1 MTEPGAERVSNV
13 DLLEIA
19 RSGLSRKPAWAS
31 ACEDLNVNLVVLT
44 VGSDVAEHINNE
56 VDVLIVGID
65 GDGIVAVDGQEVAIA
80 AGRLVIVPKGARRAM
95 RPSGERFAYLTC
107 HRRCAGLW
115 PTGTRNPQMSSGEG
129 AQESE

>member
-1 MTEPGAERVSNV
+1 MTEPGAEGVGSV
-13 DLLEIA
+13 DLLDIA
-19 RSGLSRKPAWAS
+19 RSELSRKPAWAS
-31 ACEDLNVNLVVLT
+31 ACGDLNINLMVLSAN
-44 VGSDVAEHINNE
+44 SDVAEHINNE

-65 GDGIVAVDGQEVAIA
+65 GGGIVAVDGQEVTIA

-107 HRRCAGLW
+107 HRRRIGLW

-129 AQESE
+129 SQESE